1 MNGWDLIEILFP
13 VLGMVAAVNLL
24 IQFFQIAWE
33 EFRRCS
39 IIRAEQK
46 MTQTEQKNQKF
57 MEMIHS
63 YGNSDRSGRRNY
75 FNCGG

>member
-1 MNGWDLIEILFP
+1 MNGLELTEVLLP
-13 VLGMVAAVNLL
+13 VLGMVTAVNLL

-46 MTQTEQKNQKF
+46 MNKTEQKKLEIYGDDRQLWKF
-57 MEMIHS
+57 RQE
-63 YGNSDRSGRRNY
+63 RTQEL
-75 FNCGG
+75 F

>member
-1 MNGWDLIEILFP
+1 MNGWDLIEVLFP

-46 MTQTEQKNQKF
+46 MTQTEQKKSEVYGDDTQLWKF
-57 MEMIHS
+57 RQE
-63 YGNSDRSGRRNY
+63 RTQEL
-75 FNCGG
+75 F

>member
-1 MNGWDLIEILFP
+1 MNGWDLAEVLFP

-39 IIRAEQK
+39 IIR
-46 MTQTEQKNQKF
+46 KNQKF
-57 MEMIHS
+57 MEMTGS

>member
-1 MNGWDLIEILFP
+1 MNRWDLIEVLFP

-46 MTQTEQKNQKF
+46 MTQTEQKKSEVYGDDTQLWKF
-57 MEMIHS
+57 RQEQTQEL
-63 YGNSDRSGRRNY
+63 
-75 FNCGG
+75 F